1 MEGEAADTIMKRSL
15 PGFFD
20 CLASDTARVNVLS
33 MADVEDTYEITYD
46 QGKSYTVHMGD
57 RYLVFEQRNKLYVAD
72 FGDWIRDEYEDS
84 EMQLAGMTLSEREYL
99 YT

>member
-1 MEGEAADTIMKRSL
+1 MTDVKEA
-15 PGFFD
+15 
-20 CLASDTARVNVLS
+20 
-33 MADVEDTYEITYD
+33 YELTYD
-46 QGKSYTVHMGD
+46 QGKSYTVHGGD
-57 RYLVFEQRNKLYVAD
+57 RDLVFEQRNKLYVAD